1 MNSVKKMINYLSDS
15 YKVIDKAAFIIN
27 EEYIFDHYSCVME
40 RLDSNVF
47 DIVLTDKFKDKK
59 YKNLIN
65 KLTLNSWSVVFLSD
79 VLYLRKYKVLLTHIY
94 LGGSTVSSGTVF
106 LRLKSIISKL
116 MNTAGVKW
124 LKEPPK
130 QYLQNILGVCNIRF
144 MYGADA
150 GGTKFG
156 EYNYLFDEFFCHGP
170 RDSEI
175 VRKAFDSPVFE
186 MGYPRYDR
194 YFDNFNNKEL
204 KYNLLKKY
212 LCNHKKPTIL
222 WICTV
227 SEYFSTI
234 EKYERLMYK
243 FTEKYNVILR
253 PHPMEIDPQ
262 YDRYKKNV
270 YDIVNSEKFII
281 SSDPYQEMSD
291 LYLIA
296 DFVFC
301 DYGGSIFSALCVNK
315 KIVLMDHDLVSM
327 DRDVYSSTSMEVR
340 KYLPTISQVEGSG
353 IEKNLADLKFW
364 DDRSKDREKAR
375 REYFGSHEGGSARKT
390 AVRIMDILSYE

>member
-1 MNSVKKMINYLSDS
+1 MNSIKKITNYVFDR
-15 YKVIDKAAFIIN
+15 YKVTDKVAFFIN

-40 RLDSNVF
+40 RLDSNIF
-47 DIVLTDKFKDKK
+47 DIILADKFKQKK
-59 YKNLIN
+59 YGNLIN
-65 KLTLNSWSVVFLSD
+65 KLTLNSWNVMFLSD
-79 VLYLRKYKVLLTHIY
+79 VLYLRKYKVLLTHLY
-94 LGGSTVSSGTVF
+94 LGGNTASSGTIF
-106 LRLKSIISKL
+106 LRVKSIIFKL
-116 MNTAGVKW
+116 MKTIGIKW
-124 LKEPPK
+124 SKELPM
-130 QYLQNILGVCNIRF
+130 QYFQNILGVCNIRF

-150 GGTKFG
+150 GGVKSG
-156 EYNYLFDEFFCHGP
+156 KYNYLFDEFFCHGP

-175 VRKAFDSPVFE
+175 IRKAFNCPVYE
-186 MGYPRYDR
+186 MGYPRYDS
-194 YFDNFNNKEL
+194 YFDNLNNKEL
-204 KYNLLKKY
+204 KYSLLKKY
-212 LCNHKKPTIL
+212 SCNHKKPTIL

-234 EKYERLMYK
+234 ERYEGLMYS

-270 YDIVNSEKFII
+270 QDIVNSGRFII

-301 DYGGSIFSALCVNK
+301 DYGGTIFSALYVNK
-315 KIVLMDHDLVSM
+315 KIILMDHDLVSM
-327 DRDVYSSTSMEVR
+327 DRGVYESTSMEVR
-340 KYLPTISQVEGSG
+340 EYLPTISEIKGCDIDRKILDSR
-353 IEKNLADLKFW
+353 FW
-364 DDRSKDREKAR
+364 DNGSENKKKAR
-375 REYFGSHEGGSARKT
+375 RKYFGSHEGDSASKT